1 MGIQNCAW
9 SIFKN
14 WKSLCRYL
22 KYQKIT
28 KNWQKSMNICNFWID
43 IYYWKKSQHTNFWW
57 EKLAVFQTRFLKT
70 DHCAPERHRHQ
81 SHGYGNGFTKLFN
94 SERWWV
100 WESLCFFLFFQFSLF
115 VFFIQSEKVNVAAL
129 PFCNCF
135 HIHSISCQ

>member
-1 MGIQNCAW
+1 MGVQNCAW

-22 KYQKIT
+22 IYK
-28 KNWQKSMNICNFWID
+28 KNWQKFINICNFWID
-43 IYYWKKSQHTNFWW
+43 IYYWKKSQHTYFWW

-129 PFCNCF
+129 QFCNCF